1 MHLFISHLAVN
12 AVYYVSAAVRILMF
26 VTALA
31 VSLLCKKYGIVAPG
45 LLFYYWTV
53 MLVCDAF
60 SFASTVS
67 KGIGSGVPTPRVTA
81 VVQFAFVATVWFLT
95 CWADPKPRHIE
106 LTGKLNHVVSWRHYR
121 HYAHQ
126 SNIQTFIVEDIGDM
140 TPERYA
146 STLSK
151 LTFSW
156 MDALTLKGWNNILK
170 TEDMYSLMIGNRSVG
185 QCA

>member
-31 VSLLCKKYGIVAPG
+31 VSLLCKKHGIVAPG

-106 LTGKLNHVVSWRHYR
+106 LTGKLKSC
-121 HYAHQ
+121 
-126 SNIQTFIVEDIGDM
+126 S
-140 TPERYA
+140 
-146 STLSK
+146 
-151 LTFSW
+151 
-156 MDALTLKGWNNILK
+156 
-170 TEDMYSLMIGNRSVG
+170 
-185 QCA
+185 

>member
-1 MHLFISHLAVN
+1 MN

-31 VSLLCKKYGIVAPG
+31 VSLLCKKHGIVAPG
-45 LLFYYWTV
+45 LLFYYWTA

-67 KGIGSGVPTPRVTA
+67 KGLGSGVPTPRVTA

-106 LTGKLNHVVSWRHYR
+106 LTGKQKLFVPC
-121 HYAHQ
+121 
-126 SNIQTFIVEDIGDM
+126 NITLIIRLPINIHTFIVEDIGDM

>member
-1 MHLFISHLAVN
+1 MN
-12 AVYYVSAAVRILMF
+12 AVYYVSAAVRVLMF

-31 VSLLCKKYGIVAPG
+31 VSILCKKHGIVAPG
-45 LLFYYWTV
+45 LLFYYWTA
-53 MLVCDAF
+53 MLLCDAF
-60 SFASTVS
+60 SFASAVS
-67 KGIGSGVPTPRVTA
+67 KGLGPGVPTPRVTA

-106 LTGKLNHVVSWRHYR
+106 LTGKQKLLVDNTLYGLLI
-121 HYAHQ
+121 
-126 SNIQTFIVEDIGDM
+126 NIRIYILEDIGDM

-156 MDALTLKGWNNILK
+156 LDALTIKGWKNILK
-170 TEDMYSLMIGNRSVG
+170 TEDMYSLMIGNRSVS
-185 QCA
+185 Q